1 MKAAIQK
8 STIPETQMFMIKKL
22 DDKHF
27 DPVWHSHC
35 EYQLFVVLQG
45 TGTRFIGDS
54 IKSFKRGDLVLTGAD
69 LPHLWRSDEAYF
81 KKGSQLSTQGIVIY
95 LKENFLGEDMLQKEE
110 MQLIKRLFK
119 KSARGLEFYGECRNA
134 VIRMM
139 KGLTL
144 MTGIEGLIQLLK
156 ILQVLGNSKEHH
168 YISHT
173 AYRGP
178 VKENETDRMNKVY
191 EYALANFR
199 RKISMPELAEMLCM
213 TSSSF
218 SRYFTMRN
226 NRTFSKF
233 ITELRIKHACKLLV
247 ETDTPVSIIS
257 YECGFNTLS
266 NFNKQFKEIM
276 HKRPSEYKSQ
286 FSGL

>member
-8 STIPETQMFMIKKL
+8 STIPETQIFTIKKL
-22 DDKHF
+22 EDKHF

-35 EYQLFVVLQG
+35 EYQLFVVLKG

-54 IKSFKRGDLVLTGAD
+54 IKSFECGDLVFAGAN

-81 KKGSQLSTQGIVIY
+81 KKDNKLSIQGIVIY
-95 LKENFLGEDMLQKEE
+95 LQENFMGEQMMQKEE
-110 MQLIKRLFK
+110 MLLIKKLFK
-119 KSARGLEFYGECRNA
+119 KSARGLEFYGECKDL

-139 KGLTL
+139 KELTL
-144 MTGIEGLIQLLK
+144 MNGLASLIQLLK
-156 ILQVLGNSKEHH
+156 ILQVLANSKAYH

-173 AYRGP
+173 EYNGP
-178 VKENETDRMNKVY
+178 VNENETDRMNKVY

-199 RKISMPELAEMLCM
+199 RKISLPELAEMLCM

-226 NRTFSKF
+226 NRTFSTF
-233 ITELRIKHACKLLV
+233 ITELRIKYACKLLI
-247 ETDTPVSIIS
+247 ETDMPVSIIS

-276 HKRPSEYKSQ
+276 NNRPSAYKSQ
-286 FSGL
+286 FSSI

>member
-8 STIPETQMFMIKKL
+8 STIPETQMFVIKKL

-27 DPVWHSHC
+27 DPIWHSHC

-54 IKSFKRGDLVLTGAD
+54 IKSFKSGDLVFTGAD

-81 KKGSQLSTQGIVIY
+81 KKNSQLSIQGIVIY
-95 LKENFLGEDMLQKEE
+95 LQENFLGEHMMQKEE
-110 MQLIKRLFK
+110 TLLIKKLFR
-119 KSARGLEFYGECRNA
+119 KSARGLEFHGECRNQ

-139 KGLTL
+139 KTLTL
-144 MTGIEGLIQLLK
+144 MSGLESLIQLLK
-156 ILQVLGNSKEHH
+156 ILQVMANSKEYH
-168 YISHT
+168 YISRT
-173 AYRGP
+173 EYNGP
-178 VKENETDRMNKVY
+178 VNKNETDRMNKIY

-199 RKISMPELAEMLCM
+199 RKISLPELAEMLCM

-226 NRTFSKF
+226 NKTFSKF
-233 ITELRIKHACKLLV
+233 IAELRIKHACKLLI
-247 ETDTPVSIIS
+247 ETDIPVSIIS

-276 HKRPSEYKSQ
+276 HMNPSDYKNQ
-286 FSGL
+286 FSGI

>member
-8 STIPETQMFMIKKL
+8 STIPDTQLFIVKKL

-27 DPVWHSHC
+27 DPIWHSHC
-35 EYQLFVVLQG
+35 EFQLFVVLEG

-54 IKSFKRGDLVLTGAD
+54 IKSFGPGDLVFAGAH
-69 LPHLWRSDEAYF
+69 LPHLWRSDERYF
-81 KKGSQLSTQGIVIY
+81 LKDSELSIQGIVIY
-95 LKENFLGEDMLQKEE
+95 LQENFMGEQTIHKQEML
-110 MQLIKRLFK
+110 LIKNLLK
-119 KSARGLEFYGECRNA
+119 KSARGLEFYGECKA
-134 VIRMM
+134 QIICMM
-139 KGLTL
+139 KELTL
-144 MTGIEGLIQLLK
+144 MNGLESLIQLLK
-156 ILQVLGNSKEHH
+156 ILQKLANSKTYH
-168 YISHT
+168 YISNT
-173 AYRGP
+173 TYDGP
-178 VKENETDRMNKVY
+178 VNQNETDRMNKVY

-199 RKISMPELAEMLCM
+199 RKISLPELAEMLCM

-233 ITELRIKHACKLLV
+233 ITELRIKYACKLLT
-247 ETDTPVSIIS
+247 ETDMPVSTIS

-276 HKRPSEYKSQ
+276 NKKPFEYKSQ
-286 FSGL
+286 FSTI